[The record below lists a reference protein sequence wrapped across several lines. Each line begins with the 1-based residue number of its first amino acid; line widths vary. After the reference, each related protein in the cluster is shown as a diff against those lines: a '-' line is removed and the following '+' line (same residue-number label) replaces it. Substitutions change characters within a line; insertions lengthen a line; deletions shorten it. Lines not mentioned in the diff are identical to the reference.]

1 MYSPKGDGAISII
14 VSITTIFLSL
24 CSRHAIMATALSPV
38 TSGTRPISTKRY
50 ALPPPIVTPFE
61 TFQLSVLCFKHSL
74 ANFSPHAWISI
85 ADWHE
90 QEWHEH
96 I

>member
-1 MYSPKGDGAISII
+1 MYSPKGDGAISIF
-14 VSITTIFLSL
+14 VTTIFLSL
-24 CSRHAIMATALSPV
+24 CSRPANMAASLSPV
-38 TSGTRPISTKRY
+38 TTGTRPISTKRY
-50 ALPPPIVTPFE
+50 ALPPPIVKSYE
-61 TFQLSVLCFKHSL
+61 TFQLSALCFKYSL
-74 ANFSPHAWISI
+74 DNFSPHALISI